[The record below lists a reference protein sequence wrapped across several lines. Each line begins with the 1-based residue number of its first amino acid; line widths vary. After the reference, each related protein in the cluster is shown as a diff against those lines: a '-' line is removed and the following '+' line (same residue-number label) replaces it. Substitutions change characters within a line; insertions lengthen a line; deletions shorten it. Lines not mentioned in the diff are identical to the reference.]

1 MVTLLTDRGEHT
13 VDARVDGER
22 LWLDAATLEAATGW
36 SLEPEGLCRGGACVP
51 LPPGRHA
58 ELVQGDRVD
67 AAALWRHL
75 DGPVVHDD
83 TGTVWALGESADD
96 RGSALLSL
104 TAPDFTLPDVKGRPH
119 SLSDYRGKKVFLVS
133 WASW

>member
-1 MVTLLTDRGEHT
+1 MVTLLTDRGEHA
-13 VDARVDGER
+13 VHARVDGER
-22 LWLDAATLEAATGW
+22 LWLDASTLEAATGW
-36 SLEPEGLCRGGACVP
+36 SLEPQGLCRGGACVP

-58 ELVQGDRVD
+58 EFVQGDRVD

-75 DGPVVHDD
+75 DGPVMHDE
-83 TGTVWALGESADD
+83 TGAVWALGESADD

-104 TAPDFTLPDVKGRPH
+104 IAPDFTLPDVTGRPH